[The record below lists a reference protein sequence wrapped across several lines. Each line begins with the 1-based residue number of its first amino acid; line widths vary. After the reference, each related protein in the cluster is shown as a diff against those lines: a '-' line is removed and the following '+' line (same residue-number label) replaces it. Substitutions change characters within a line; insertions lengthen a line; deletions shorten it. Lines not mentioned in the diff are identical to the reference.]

1 MVGRICPSH
10 RRRTN
15 LRRTS
20 AGFPRHAFRPVRA
33 RPDRREGVER
43 NARITG
49 LTAAVL
55 IVLLAAEGFTL
66 LSIHRL
72 LGPHVFIG
80 MLLVPPIL
88 LKMASTGWRI
98 VRYYLGSPAY
108 RAKGPPPLLLRLLGP
123 VVVILTVVMIGS
135 GIALVLAPHSARS
148 PLLFVHKA
156 SFVLWFG
163 AMTLHV
169 LGHLVDT
176 ARLAPAD
183 FMARTRQQVSGAGVR
198 LWLQAAA
205 LVVGV
210 ILAIVTL
217 PTVTAWVSS
226 GGVFQGG

>member
-1 MVGRICPSH
+1 MSQSPPTDEPPTPFRQPPV
-10 RRRTN
+10 RRRS
-15 LRRTS
+15 L
-20 AGFPRHAFRPVRA
+20 RA
-33 RPDRREGVER
+33 RSDEGVER

-55 IVLLAAEGFTL
+55 VVLLAAEGFTL

-72 LGPHVFIG
+72 LRPHVFIG
-80 MLLVPPIL
+80 MLLVPPVL
-88 LKMASTGWRI
+88 LKVASTGWRF

-123 VVVILTVVMIGS
+123 VVAILTVVMVGS
-135 GIALVLAPHSARS
+135 GIALVLVPHSARAQ
-148 PLLFVHKA
+148 LLFVHKA

-169 LGHLVDT
+169 LGHLLDT

-183 FMARTRQQVSGAGVR
+183 FVTRTRRQVSGAGVR

-205 LVVGV
+205 LVAGV
-210 ILAIVTL
+210 ILGIVTL
-217 PTVTAWVSS
+217 PAVTSWVAS
-226 GGVFQGG
+226 GGVF